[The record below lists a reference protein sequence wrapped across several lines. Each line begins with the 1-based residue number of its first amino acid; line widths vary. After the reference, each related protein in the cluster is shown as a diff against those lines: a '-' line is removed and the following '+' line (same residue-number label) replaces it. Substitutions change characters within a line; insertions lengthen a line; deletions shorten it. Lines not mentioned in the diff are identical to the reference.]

1 MERKKQNNKFDMNI
15 YSNLNN
21 TFFNKTK
28 NKKNPIQNSYLNEN
42 VKVNLK
48 SKNNKINSSNSRNLK
63 SVNDRLGKE
72 YMANNLKLSN
82 NTYYNNKLHSN
93 TKNTKNKDIN
103 KSNNKYVIDYD
114 ESIKKARNSSA
125 PTLKQENDVNPNI
138 YKHNRYHD
146 TSRNKKDENNIFKN
160 NKILTQQNNEKNKF
174 TSMYE
179 NQKPKKEKEKPDSN
193 NNTNNISNR
202 INRINQIKQNYNSK
216 INKKLFPL
224 NINKITSN
232 KKSYINNNFKDN
244 IYNKTKNKGRKSF
257 QNNKENHG
265 INMNLYKEILEKKE
279 NIQKMKQKLKNKE
292 KITSRNR
299 DDINSFFSYKKSYGN
314 NPTSNKNHHNKSYD
328 NSLNNYIQKEI
339 NDKTTV
345 LNEDNNIEIDN
356 EEKVLN
362 IKEDKII
369 LKINEINEKSNF
381 NKTYEN
387 NISLYNET
395 KKSKNEIINENKNS
409 EEKKINTLEIDTIN
423 NKNIINTNFNLYNKN
438 KSNKNKEK
446 NIKKDKKIR
455 LVNIPNYKD
464 YYFTK
469 PSNILNMINNNLNKT
484 QIEKNINKSK
494 ITDNNINKSKFNESF
509 DIKKNNATIT
519 TKRKKI
525 NTDLYNNNI
534 KIDNNIKN
542 KEVKKRA
549 INSSKIKKHNVKIK
563 IQPQKIHENRSDN
576 KIKIRKVDKIGC
588 ICRPGEISYGKEKI
602 NQDNY
607 FNYTMDIDDLVYIG
621 VCDGHGD
628 FGHFISDYLIKNL
641 PKNFQNSYINLKQE
655 LDSQYMKIPKE
666 KITHIFEESFSKTDL
681 DLNNFC
687 DKLNR
692 ISTSGGIPPE
702 NIFNCEYS
710 GSTCVSLLIPNKN
723 TSTIYI
729 ANVGD
734 SRAILIKEEKSK
746 KNNKWTFQ
754 QLSRDHKPTEE
765 DEYQRII
772 EADGEIEAIE
782 DDDGNWNGPLRVWEK
797 GSEGPGLAMT
807 RSLGDKVGAKIGVCC
822 TPEVTKFEIKEED
835 KVIVLAS
842 DGLWEYIS
850 NEETTDMVKNIYE
863 EMKKNGEI
871 DGDKMAKIL
880 YEKAVDRWREKDIGM
895 DDITIICVV
904 LN

>member
-1 MERKKQNNKFDMNI
+1 MERKKQNNKLDMNI

-193 NNTNNISNR
+193 NNINNI
-202 INRINQIKQNYNSK
+202 IKQNYNSK

-232 KKSYINNNFKDN
+232 KKSYINSNFKDN
-244 IYNKTKNKGRKSF
+244 IYNKPKNKGRKSF
-257 QNNKENHG
+257 KSNKENHG

-469 PSNILNMINNNLNKT
+469 PSNILNMISNNLNKT

-782 DDDGNWNGPLRVWEK
+782 DDDGN
-797 GSEGPGLAMT
+797 
-807 RSLGDKVGAKIGVCC
+807 
-822 TPEVTKFEIKEED
+822 
-835 KVIVLAS
+835 LAS